1 MSVKQLIHQNTH
13 NKKLARN
20 IRILCDD
27 IRTPENLGM
36 IFRVAEAFGVELIYL
51 TSNCP
56 DSSNIKVRKTSRSTI
71 DRIKSIVIDDK
82 SELLTDLKDKD
93 YRLIGV
99 EITNTSKRIQ
109 ELDLKPESKII
120 LVIGSERNGI
130 TKEVLSNLDECYH
143 IEMFGEN
150 SSMNVVNALSI
161 SLYEIQRANS

>member
-13 NKKLARN
+13 NKKIPRD

-27 IRTPENLGM
+27 IRTPENIGM

-51 TSNCP
+51 TANCP
-56 DSSNIKVRKTSRSTI
+56 DTSNIKLRKTSRSTI
-71 DRIKSIVIDDK
+71 DRIKSRVIGDK
-82 SELLTDLKDKD
+82 IELLNELKYKE
-93 YRLIGV
+93 YRLIGI

-109 ELDLKPESKII
+109 DLKLKPDSKIV
-120 LVIGSERNGI
+120 LVVGSERNGI
-130 TKEVLSNLDECYH
+130 TKEVLSKLDECYH

-161 SLYEIQRANS
+161 SLYQIQRDIS